1 MPTPQKEEAVKEVAQ
16 SLTDA
21 KSVFLADFTGLNVEE
36 VNALRRSFKKSAV
49 EYRVVK
55 NTLARRS
62 VKSAGCEEL
71 LEYLEGPTAMAFG
84 MEDPVA
90 PAKVIKEFS
99 RTSDKVKIKAC
110 LFEGVLIG
118 RDRVSSIADLP
129 TKEELLGQLVGV
141 LNAPIANLASSLNGV
156 MSKLVFALD
165 AVRQNKEEQGN

>member
-1 MPTPQKEEAVKEVAQ
+1 MPTPQKEEVVKEVAQ
-16 SLTDA
+16 SLNDA

-36 VNALRRSFKKSAV
+36 ANELRRSFKKSAV

-62 VKSAGCEEL
+62 VESAGCEEL

-99 RTSDKVKIKAC
+99 KTSDKIKIKAC

-118 RDRVSSIADLP
+118 TDRVNSIADLP
-129 TKEELLGQLVGV
+129 SKEELIGQLVGM
-141 LNAPIANLASSLNGV
+141 LNAPISNLAQSLNGLL
-156 MSKLVFALD
+156 SKLVFALD
-165 AVRQNKEEQGN
+165 AVKNNKEEQSN

>member
-16 SLTDA
+16 SLSDA

-36 VNALRRSFKKSAV
+36 ANELRRSFKRSAV

-62 VKSAGCEEL
+62 VESAGCEEL

-99 RTSDKVKIKAC
+99 KTSDKIKVKAC

-118 RDRVSSIADLP
+118 TDQVSSIADLP
-129 TKEELLGQLVGV
+129 TKEELVGQLVGM
-141 LNAPIANLASSLNGV
+141 LNAPIANLASSLNSV
-156 MSKLVFALD
+156 LSKLVFAVD
-165 AVRQNKEEQGN
+165 AVKKNKEEQSN